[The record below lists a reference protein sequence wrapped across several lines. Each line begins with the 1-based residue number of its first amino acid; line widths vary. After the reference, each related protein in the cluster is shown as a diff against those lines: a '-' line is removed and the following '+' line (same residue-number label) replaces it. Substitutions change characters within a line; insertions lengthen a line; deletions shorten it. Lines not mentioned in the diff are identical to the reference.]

1 MFSCRWSLTL
11 RAPPS
16 IYNNDF
22 QLNNAM
28 FYIELRGYGFI
39 VNSPRLNLR
48 VALSVGR
55 PTPCTDK
62 KEKKIVL
69 IYKVIQSGAVAKS
82 YMRKAS

>member
-1 MFSCRWSLTL
+1 
-11 RAPPS
+11 
-16 IYNNDF
+16 
-22 QLNNAM
+22 M

-48 VALSVGR
+48 VTLSVGR

-69 IYKVIQSGAVAKS
+69 IYKEIQSGAVAKS
-82 YMRKAS
+82 YTRKGFLIYEESANIYEEVVSHI

>member
-1 MFSCRWSLTL
+1 MQMVLDSARPSLH
-11 RAPPS
+11 

-55 PTPCTDK
+55 PTPCHGGT
-62 KEKKIVL
+62 I
-69 IYKVIQSGAVAKS
+69 IWHG
-82 YMRKAS
+82 

>member
-1 MFSCRWSLTL
+1 MILRYVFMRMVLDFARPSLH
-11 RAPPS
+11 

-48 VALSVGR
+48 VTFSVGR
-55 PTPCTDK
+55 PNPCTDK
-62 KEKKIVL
+62 KR
-69 IYKVIQSGAVAKS
+69 KS
-82 YMRKAS
+82 NFPHI